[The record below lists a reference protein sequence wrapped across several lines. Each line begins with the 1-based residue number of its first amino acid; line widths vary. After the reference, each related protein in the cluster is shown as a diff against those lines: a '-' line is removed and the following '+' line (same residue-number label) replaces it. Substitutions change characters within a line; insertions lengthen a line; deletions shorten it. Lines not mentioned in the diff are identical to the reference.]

1 MGIDSYELPERL
13 QKNRRGGRLC
23 PPAENPVFTKIF
35 GEFVTSHGR
44 KPRPPLR
51 EGEIK
56 PLTLCA
62 RGFCDRVYK
71 PGSVIDS
78 HLSRRIVAN
87 ALQPPPRK
95 QPGRPCF
102 LHGVAPDRVYS
113 NGRFHAD
120 ACALT
125 ARFHPYLVGANFI
138 SFASPQAAKLIHSV
152 APTLPS
158 KQGLCRLFFA
168 QLGDIVFSR
177 STDIKDEAVYFC
189 CTFPQIALGGR
200 YPLSLPC
207 GARTFLMIRP
217 LGRTPRLSVP
227 VALLFYL
234 ILGGMSNK
242 LQFFSMADIME
253 IQSAKRGRYH
263 EREGFCIF

>member
-1 MGIDSYELPERL
+1 MWVSTLRTSRKTP
-13 QKNRRGGRLC
+13 KNRRGGRLC
-23 PPAENPVFTKIF
+23 PPAEKSCFCENIRRIRNFPWADRV
-35 GEFVTSHGR
+35 V
-44 KPRPPLR
+44 RPY
-51 EGEIK
+51 EKSEIK
-56 PLTLCA
+56 PLALCA

-125 ARFHPYLVGANFI
+125 ARFHPSSSAQTSYPSLRRKRQSSYI
-138 SFASPQAAKLIHSV
+138 RCASSAVKA
-152 APTLPS
+152 
-158 KQGLCRLFFA
+158 GLCRLFFA

-207 GARTFLMIRP
+207 GARTFLMMRP

-242 LQFFSMADIME
+242 LQFFLWRI
-253 IQSAKRGRYH
+253 
-263 EREGFCIF
+263 

>member
-1 MGIDSYELPERL
+1 MGGQS
-13 QKNRRGGRLC
+13 
-23 PPAENPVFTKIF
+23 
-35 GEFVTSHGR
+35 
-44 KPRPPLR
+44 RPSLR

-56 PLTLCA
+56 PLAHSA

-138 SFASPQAAKLIHSV
+138 SFASPQAAKLIHS
-152 APTLPS
+152 LRL
-158 KQGLCRLFFA
+158 LCRQSGALPAVFA

-207 GARTFLMIRP
+207 GARTFLMMRP

-253 IQSAKRGRYH
+253 VQSAKRGRYH

>member
-113 NGRFHAD
+113 NGRFHAN

-207 GARTFLMIRP
+207 GARTFLTAG
-217 LGRTPRLSVP
+217 LSASPRDCLSYSHNYFSPWRGACQRKIHCYFAVP
-227 VALLFYL
+227 ALYY
-234 ILGGMSNK
+234 ILNLYVQTKG
-242 LQFFSMADIME
+242 
-253 IQSAKRGRYH
+253 
-263 EREGFCIF
+263 

>member
-1 MGIDSYELPERL
+1 MSCPTTAQAANKRLPAGSP
-13 QKNRRGGRLC
+13 KK
-23 PPAENPVFTKIF
+23 T
-35 GEFVTSHGR
+35 
-44 KPRPPLR
+44 PPLFS
-51 EGEIK
+51 G
-56 PLTLCA
+56 
-62 RGFCDRVYK
+62 GVFHDRVCK

-95 QPGRPCF
+95 QPGKPCF

-152 APTLPS
+152 APPLPS

-168 QLGDIVFSR
+168 QLGDIACSLLTGIKGRGGIFLLHFSSDR
-177 STDIKDEAVYFC
+177 SGRALPVILALWSPD
-189 CTFPQIALGGR
+189 FPQDAAVGPHPATVRPGRIVILPDSWRNVKQVAIFFYGG
-200 YPLSLPC
+200 YN
-207 GARTFLMIRP
+207 
-217 LGRTPRLSVP
+217 
-227 VALLFYL
+227 
-234 ILGGMSNK
+234 GGT
-242 LQFFSMADIME
+242 I
-253 IQSAKRGRYH
+253 
-263 EREGFCIF
+263 C

>member
-1 MGIDSYELPERL
+1 MWASTPTNFPKDSKKTVGADASVRPQKIPFLRKYSANSELP
-13 QKNRRGGRLC
+13 RGGQ
-23 PPAENPVFTKIF
+23 
-35 GEFVTSHGR
+35 S
-44 KPRPPLR
+44 RPPLR

-56 PLTLCA
+56 PLALCA

-152 APTLPS
+152 APPLPS
-158 KQGLCRLFFA
+158 KQGLCRLFLFNWETLFSVA
-168 QLGDIVFSR
+168 QLI
-177 STDIKDEAVYFC
+177 
-189 CTFPQIALGGR
+189 
-200 YPLSLPC
+200 
-207 GARTFLMIRP
+207 
-217 LGRTPRLSVP
+217 
-227 VALLFYL
+227 
-234 ILGGMSNK
+234 
-242 LQFFSMADIME
+242 
-253 IQSAKRGRYH
+253 
-263 EREGFCIF
+263 

>member
-1 MGIDSYELPERL
+1 MRS
-13 QKNRRGGRLC
+13 
-23 PPAENPVFTKIF
+23 
-35 GEFVTSHGR
+35 
-44 KPRPPLR
+44 
-51 EGEIK
+51 
-56 PLTLCA
+56 
-62 RGFCDRVYK
+62 
-71 PGSVIDS
+71 S
-78 HLSRRIVAN
+78 HLLGNSRAGLVSSTVLLRIEFTATDASTPMR
-87 ALQPPPRK
+87 ALLP
-95 QPGRPCF
+95 
-102 LHGVAPDRVYS
+102 HVS
-113 NGRFHAD
+113 T
-120 ACALT
+120 LT
-125 ARFHPYLVGANFI
+125 
-138 SFASPQAAKLIHSV
+138 SSAKLHILRFAASGKAHTFRCASSAV
-152 APTLPS
+152 KAGALPAV
-158 KQGLCRLFFA
+158 FA

-207 GARTFLMIRP
+207 GARTFLMMRP

-253 IQSAKRGRYH
+253 VQSAKRGRYH

>member
-1 MGIDSYELPERL
+1 MHRFHRNLRQIRSFPT
-13 QKNRRGGRLC
+13 GRQ
-23 PPAENPVFTKIF
+23 
-35 GEFVTSHGR
+35 S
-44 KPRPPLR
+44 RPPLR

-56 PLTLCA
+56 PLTHSA

-78 HLSRRIVAN
+78 HLSRRIVAG

-95 QPGRPCF
+95 QPGKPCF

-152 APTLPS
+152 APPLPS
-158 KQGLCRLFFA
+158 KQGFA
-168 QLGDIVFSR
+168 GFWGRKNFISFALPQEAKLVHSILPPLPSKRGFAGFSR
-177 STDIKDEAVYFC
+177 KQETLLRFPALVYGRGGIFLLHFSSDRSGRALPVILALWSPDFPHDAAVGPHPA
-189 CTFPQIALGGR
+189 TVRPGR
-200 YPLSLPC
+200 AFIVLDW
-207 GARTFLMIRP
+207 ARN
-217 LGRTPRLSVP
+217 VKQ
-227 VALLFYL
+227 VA
-234 ILGGMSNK
+234 I
-242 LQFFSMADIME
+242 FF
-253 IQSAKRGRYH
+253 
-263 EREGFCIF
+263 

>member
-1 MGIDSYELPERL
+1 MGIDPYELPERL

-44 KPRPPLR
+44 KPRLPLR

-56 PLTLCA
+56 PLALCA

-78 HLSRRIVAN
+78 HLSRRIVAG

-152 APTLPS
+152 APPLPS
-158 KQGLCRLFFA
+158 KQGLCRLFLLNWETLFSVA
-168 QLGDIVFSR
+168 QLI
-177 STDIKDEAVYFC
+177 
-189 CTFPQIALGGR
+189 
-200 YPLSLPC
+200 
-207 GARTFLMIRP
+207 
-217 LGRTPRLSVP
+217 
-227 VALLFYL
+227 
-234 ILGGMSNK
+234 
-242 LQFFSMADIME
+242 
-253 IQSAKRGRYH
+253 
-263 EREGFCIF
+263 

>member
-1 MGIDSYELPERL
+1 MGGQS
-13 QKNRRGGRLC
+13 
-23 PPAENPVFTKIF
+23 
-35 GEFVTSHGR
+35 
-44 KPRPPLR
+44 RPPLR

-56 PLTLCA
+56 PLALCA

-78 HLSRRIVAN
+78 HLSRRIVAG

-152 APTLPS
+152 APPLPS
-158 KQGLCRLFFA
+158 KRSFIGFFGADGRHCLQSPDWYKRTRRYISVALF
-168 QLGDIVFSR
+168 LR
-177 STDIKDEAVYFC
+177 SLWAGVT
-189 CTFPQIALGGR
+189 R
-200 YPLSLPC
+200 YPCPVEPGLS
-207 GARTFLMIRP
+207 
-217 LGRTPRLSVP
+217 S
-227 VALLFYL
+227 
-234 ILGGMSNK
+234 
-242 LQFFSMADIME
+242 
-253 IQSAKRGRYH
+253 
-263 EREGFCIF
+263 

>member
-1 MGIDSYELPERL
+1 MRS
-13 QKNRRGGRLC
+13 
-23 PPAENPVFTKIF
+23 
-35 GEFVTSHGR
+35 
-44 KPRPPLR
+44 
-51 EGEIK
+51 
-56 PLTLCA
+56 
-62 RGFCDRVYK
+62 
-71 PGSVIDS
+71 S
-78 HLSRRIVAN
+78 HLLGNSRAGLVSSTVLLRIEFTATDASTPMR
-87 ALQPPPRK
+87 ALLPHVSTLTSSAQTSYPSLRRK
-95 QPGRPCF
+95 RQSSYIR
-102 LHGVAPDRVYS
+102 
-113 NGRFHAD
+113 
-120 ACALT
+120 CASS
-125 ARFHPYLVGANFI
+125 AVKA
-138 SFASPQAAKLIHSV
+138 
-152 APTLPS
+152 
-158 KQGLCRLFFA
+158 GLCRLFFA

-207 GARTFLMIRP
+207 GARTFLMMRP

>member
-1 MGIDSYELPERL
+1 MGGQS
-13 QKNRRGGRLC
+13 
-23 PPAENPVFTKIF
+23 
-35 GEFVTSHGR
+35 
-44 KPRPPLR
+44 RPSLR

-56 PLTLCA
+56 PLAHSA

-78 HLSRRIVAN
+78 HLSRRIVAG

-95 QPGRPCF
+95 QPGKPCF

-152 APTLPS
+152 APPLPS
-158 KQGLCRLFFA
+158 KRGFAGFWGRKNFISFALLQEAKLVHSILPPLPSKRSFIGFFGADGRHCLQSPDWYKRTRRYISVALF
-168 QLGDIVFSR
+168 LR
-177 STDIKDEAVYFC
+177 SLWAGVT
-189 CTFPQIALGGR
+189 R
-200 YPLSLPC
+200 YPCPVEPGLS
-207 GARTFLMIRP
+207 
-217 LGRTPRLSVP
+217 S
-227 VALLFYL
+227 
-234 ILGGMSNK
+234 
-242 LQFFSMADIME
+242 
-253 IQSAKRGRYH
+253 
-263 EREGFCIF
+263 

>member
-1 MGIDSYELPERL
+1 MGGQS
-13 QKNRRGGRLC
+13 
-23 PPAENPVFTKIF
+23 
-35 GEFVTSHGR
+35 
-44 KPRPPLR
+44 RPPLR

-56 PLTLCA
+56 PLALCA

-78 HLSRRIVAN
+78 HLSRRIVAG

-95 QPGRPCF
+95 QPGKPCF

-152 APTLPS
+152 APPLPS
-158 KQGLCRLFFA
+158 KRGFAGFWGRKNFISFALPQEAKLVHSILAPLPSKRGFAGFWEHAGNTPAVSCVGIWTRRYISVALF
-168 QLGDIVFSR
+168 LR
-177 STDIKDEAVYFC
+177 SLWAGVT
-189 CTFPQIALGGR
+189 R
-200 YPLSLPC
+200 YPCPVEPGLS
-207 GARTFLMIRP
+207 
-217 LGRTPRLSVP
+217 S
-227 VALLFYL
+227 
-234 ILGGMSNK
+234 
-242 LQFFSMADIME
+242 
-253 IQSAKRGRYH
+253 
-263 EREGFCIF
+263 

>member
-1 MGIDSYELPERL
+1 MCASTPTNFPKDS

-56 PLTLCA
+56 PLALCA

-78 HLSRRIVAN
+78 HLSRRIVAG

-125 ARFHPYLVGANFI
+125 ARFHPYLVGQT
-138 SFASPQAAKLIHSV
+138 SY
-152 APTLPS
+152 PS
-158 KQGLCRLFFA
+158 LRCKRQSSYIPLRLLCRQSRGFA
-168 QLGDIVFSR
+168 GC
-177 STDIKDEAVYFC
+177 FC
-189 CTFPQIALGGR
+189 SIGR
-200 YPLSLPC
+200 HCFQSL
-207 GARTFLMIRP
+207 
-217 LGRTPRLSVP
+217 
-227 VALLFYL
+227 
-234 ILGGMSNK
+234 N
-242 LQFFSMADIME
+242 
-253 IQSAKRGRYH
+253 
-263 EREGFCIF
+263 

>member
-1 MGIDSYELPERL
+1 MRS
-13 QKNRRGGRLC
+13 
-23 PPAENPVFTKIF
+23 
-35 GEFVTSHGR
+35 
-44 KPRPPLR
+44 
-51 EGEIK
+51 
-56 PLTLCA
+56 
-62 RGFCDRVYK
+62 
-71 PGSVIDS
+71 S
-78 HLSRRIVAN
+78 HLLGNSRAGLVSSTVLLRIEFTATDASTPMR
-87 ALQPPPRK
+87 ALLPHVSTLTSSAQTSYPSLRRK
-95 QPGRPCF
+95 RQSSYIR
-102 LHGVAPDRVYS
+102 
-113 NGRFHAD
+113 
-120 ACALT
+120 CASS
-125 ARFHPYLVGANFI
+125 AVKA
-138 SFASPQAAKLIHSV
+138 
-152 APTLPS
+152 
-158 KQGLCRLFFA
+158 GLCWLFFA

-207 GARTFLMIRP
+207 GARTFLMMQP

-253 IQSAKRGRYH
+253 IQSAKRGRHH

>member
-44 KPRPPLR
+44 TGSSAPTKERNKAPRAVR
-51 EGEIK
+51 EG
-56 PLTLCA
+56 L
-62 RGFCDRVYK
+62 CDRVYK

-152 APTLPS
+152 APPLPS
-158 KQGLCRLFFA
+158 KQGLCRLFLLNWETLFSVA
-168 QLGDIVFSR
+168 QLI
-177 STDIKDEAVYFC
+177 
-189 CTFPQIALGGR
+189 
-200 YPLSLPC
+200 
-207 GARTFLMIRP
+207 
-217 LGRTPRLSVP
+217 
-227 VALLFYL
+227 
-234 ILGGMSNK
+234 
-242 LQFFSMADIME
+242 
-253 IQSAKRGRYH
+253 
-263 EREGFCIF
+263 

>member
-1 MGIDSYELPERL
+1 MGGQS
-13 QKNRRGGRLC
+13 
-23 PPAENPVFTKIF
+23 
-35 GEFVTSHGR
+35 
-44 KPRPPLR
+44 RPPLR

-56 PLTLCA
+56 PLALCA

-78 HLSRRIVAN
+78 HLSRRIVAG

-95 QPGRPCF
+95 QPGKPCF

-152 APTLPS
+152 APPLPS
-158 KQGLCRLFFA
+158 KRGFVGWGDGRTVFVLSPLPSKRSFIGFFGADGRHCLQSPDWYKRTRRYISVALF
-168 QLGDIVFSR
+168 LR
-177 STDIKDEAVYFC
+177 SLWAGVT
-189 CTFPQIALGGR
+189 R
-200 YPLSLPC
+200 YPCPVEPGLS
-207 GARTFLMIRP
+207 
-217 LGRTPRLSVP
+217 S
-227 VALLFYL
+227 
-234 ILGGMSNK
+234 
-242 LQFFSMADIME
+242 
-253 IQSAKRGRYH
+253 
-263 EREGFCIF
+263 

>member
-1 MGIDSYELPERL
+1 MRSSHLLGNSRAGLVSSTVLLRIEFTATDASTPMRALLPHVSTLTSSAQTSYPSL
-13 QKNRRGGRLC
+13 RRKRQSSY
-23 PPAENPVFTKIF
+23 I
-35 GEFVTSHGR
+35 
-44 KPRPPLR
+44 PLR
-51 EGEIK
+51 
-56 PLTLCA
+56 L
-62 RGFCDRVYK
+62 
-71 PGSVIDS
+71 
-78 HLSRRIVAN
+78 
-87 ALQPPPRK
+87 
-95 QPGRPCF
+95 
-102 LHGVAPDRVYS
+102 
-113 NGRFHAD
+113 
-120 ACALT
+120 
-125 ARFHPYLVGANFI
+125 
-138 SFASPQAAKLIHSV
+138 
-152 APTLPS
+152 
-158 KQGLCRLFFA
+158 LCRQSGALPAVFA

-207 GARTFLMIRP
+207 GARTFLMMRP